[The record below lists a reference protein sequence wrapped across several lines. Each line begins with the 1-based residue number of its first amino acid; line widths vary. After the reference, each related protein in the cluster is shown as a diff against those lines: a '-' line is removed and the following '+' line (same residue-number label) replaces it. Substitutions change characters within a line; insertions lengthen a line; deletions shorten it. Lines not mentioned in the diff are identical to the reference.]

1 MANYQL
7 YRNTTL
13 GVTLQETLEDMIT
26 QGQLTE
32 QAAGKVL
39 SEFDRSINAVLDK
52 RITKKVQFT
61 GKLSTYRFCDNVWT
75 LVLNEFSVREGNQA
89 QQHNTASSNIP
100 RVDKVKIV
108 ACDGKSAAQ
117 S

>member
-13 GVTLQETLEDMIT
+13 GVTLQDTLEEMIS
-26 QGQLTE
+26 QGALTD

-39 SEFDRSINAVLDK
+39 SEFDRSINLALDK
-52 RITKKVQFT
+52 RINKK

-75 LVLNEFSVREGNQA
+75 LVLKDFNVKDSNQS
-89 QQHNTASSNIP
+89 QHNTAAPSSQIP
-100 RVDKVKIV
+100 PVDKVKIV
-108 ACDGKSAAQ
+108 ACDGKSASQA
-117 S
+117 